1 MRELDREVLLFRL
14 RVFEENERN
23 YTKAAASLG
32 IARSTM
38 QESIRRAAE
47 TGLSGAP
54 NTAPPPG
61 FLVKKVTRNQNGNGD
76 ILSEWVHLFPEGQ
89 SYEQVVE
96 AIDAIMEQHVGVI
109 PTIPTPAHFPDA
121 QLATVYPIVD
131 HHLGLYSWEAET
143 GANYDLNIAQRV
155 LRESLSSLVAITPP
169 STHAVI
175 LNVGDFFHSD
185 DNTNRT
191 RRSGNVL
198 DADGRYAKILEIGID
213 LEIYAIELALTKH
226 QSVEV
231 RNLPGNHDP
240 YASLAL
246 NAAIRMAFRG
256 NPRVHVSRDPS
267 PFYFF
272 RWGKVLIGSTHGD
285 MIKATD
291 MPAVLASY
299 APKDW
304 GETEHRYVYLGHVHH
319 ASIGGGERYGAT
331 WETFR
336 TLAAKDAWA
345 TQSGYSSGRSMVAIT
360 HHKEYGEVMRNTV
373 TIAGPGYKR
382 R

>member
-1 MRELDREVLLFRL
+1 MKHTDVVEAYQRNNRNAAATSREL
-14 RVFEENERN
+14 
-23 YTKAAASLG
+23 G
-32 IARSTM
+32 IVRSTV
-38 QESIRRAAE
+38 QWHLAQAALKGEIAPELRE
-47 TGLSGAP
+47 TPA
-54 NTAPPPG
+54 G
-61 FLVKKVTRNQNGNGD
+61 FNVKRLTQHVRKDAAGVP
-76 ILSEWVHLFPEGQ
+76 ILSEEWTQFTPDSATYDATLAALEEVMKQYEGIIP
-89 SYEQVVE
+89 
-96 AIDAIMEQHVGVI
+96 AIPQ
-109 PTIPTPAHFPDA
+109 PLHFPDD
-121 QLATVYPIVD
+121 QLATVYPIID

-143 GANYDLNIAQRV
+143 GANYDLTISQRI
-155 LRESLSSLVAITPP
+155 LRESLASLVASSPN
-169 STHAVI
+169 SKYAVI

-191 RRSGNVL
+191 RRSGNIL

-226 QSVEV
+226 ETVEV

-246 NAAIRMAFRG
+246 NAAIRMAFRN

-272 RWGKVLIGSTHGD
+272 RWGKVLIASTHGD
-285 MIKATD
+285 MIRATD
-291 MPAVLASY
+291 MPAVVATY
-299 APKDW
+299 AAKDW
-304 GETEHRYVYLGHVHH
+304 GETEHRYIYLGHVHH

-345 TQSGYSSGRSMVAIT
+345 SQSGYASGRSMVAIT
-360 HHKEYGEVMRNTV
+360 HHKEYGEVRRETV
-373 TIAGPGYKR
+373 TIAGPGFKKR
-382 R
+382 